1 MIVKNSKKEKNTV
14 TFDVE
19 LDAAEFEK
27 YVNGAYLKARSRIM
41 VPGFRKGKAPRKVI
55 EGMYGSKVF
64 FEDAVNDVKTT
75 QQDLEDKQYLLATGQ
90 IDDAHTVPIAAAQA
104 QLSIDLLVQLRN
116 KAIDAY
122 NELMR
127 ISL

>member
-1 MIVKNSKKEKNTV
+1 MNSNFITPIQPM
-14 TFDVE
+14 TFGSE
-19 LDAAEFEK
+19 TSAAK
-27 YVNGAYLKARSRIM
+27 SVNNGESSLFKSI
-41 VPGFRKGKAPRKVI
+41 
-55 EGMYGSKVF
+55 
-64 FEDAVNDVKTT
+64 FEDALDNVKTT
-75 QQDLEDKQYLLATGQ
+75 QANLEDKQYLLTTGQ
-90 IDDAHTVPIAAAQA
+90 IDDAHTVPIAASQA

>member
-1 MIVKNSKKEKNTV
+1 MKSDFIVPIQPMTFGKESSVGGSGRTGE
-14 TFDVE
+14 TGESSMFRSI
-19 LDAAEFEK
+19 FE
-27 YVNGAYLKARSRIM
+27 N
-41 VPGFRKGKAPRKVI
+41 
-55 EGMYGSKVF
+55 
-64 FEDAVNDVKTT
+64 AVNDVKTT
-75 QQDLEDKQYLLATGQ
+75 QADLEDKQYLLATGQ

-116 KAIDAY
+116 KALDAY

>member
-1 MIVKNSKKEKNTV
+1 MNTDFIVPIQPIKFGNESITKETSAAGENNMFRNIFEDAIQDVKNSQ
-14 TFDVE
+14 
-19 LDAAEFEK
+19 A
-27 YVNGAYLKARSRIM
+27 
-41 VPGFRKGKAPRKVI
+41 
-55 EGMYGSKVF
+55 
-64 FEDAVNDVKTT
+64 
-75 QQDLEDKQYLLATGQ
+75 DLENKQYLLTTGQ

-116 KAIDAY
+116 KAMDAY